1 MKTNHTHSGVHK
13 PIVALM
19 IALSFGPVLQAP
31 AQDTARSPM
40 PSGVRI
46 FFTGHSFHMFVP
58 KLMDK
63 VVVAAGIDG
72 HKLVGVQGIGGS
84 RTIQHWDKP
93 DAENKAKA
101 ALKTGEVD
109 VFTMAPHVLIPDE
122 GITNFVA
129 LGLQNNPQMR
139 FYVQASWFPFDV
151 PDAEKRIRDNSRRDT
166 MQIPELQAAVDGW
179 RSKLE
184 AQIDELNKKH
194 GRTAVFIVSAGDAV
208 VRLRERI
215 IAGKFPGITKQS
227 ELFRDPIGHGLAH
240 VTALVTY
247 CNYAAIY
254 RTSPV
259 GLKVGFPDIDAAQ
272 DKVLQEIA
280 WETVSNYKYAG
291 VK

>member
-1 MKTNHTHSGVHK
+1 MKTNHSFAGFRQ
-13 PIVALM
+13 PIVALI
-19 IALSFGPVLQAP
+19 IAWNFSPVLQAP

-40 PSGVRI
+40 PSGVRV

-63 VVVAAGIDG
+63 VAAAADIDG
-72 HKLVGVQGIGGS
+72 HKLVGFQGIGGS

-129 LGLQNNPQMR
+129 LGLQHNPQMR

-151 PDAEKRIRDNSRRDT
+151 PDAEKRIRHNSQRDT
-166 MQIPELQAAVDGW
+166 MQIPDLQAAVDGW
-179 RSKLE
+179 RADLE
-184 AQIDELNKKH
+184 AQVDELNKKH
-194 GRTAVFIVSAGDAV
+194 GRTAVFIVPAGDAV
-208 VRLRERI
+208 VKLRERI
-215 IAGKFPGITKQS
+215 VDGKFPGITKQS

-240 VTALVTY
+240 VTTLVTY

-254 RTSPV
+254 RASPV
-259 GLKVGFPDIDAAQ
+259 GLKVGFPDVDAAQ

-280 WETVSNYKYAG
+280 WETVSNYAYAG